1 MPKSVAQLAGIL
13 VTAIVTLGTDLD
25 VIYSV
30 PLGVFAGAFVVFAVT
45 VSDPRPRAAKIRM
58 RRAGLR

>member
-1 MPKSVAQLAGIL
+1 MPRSVAQLAGIL

-25 VIYSV
+25 VFYSV
-30 PLGVFAGAFVVFAVT
+30 PLGVFAGGLVVFFITA
-45 VSDPRPRAAKIRM
+45 SDTRTAAQKIRM

>member
-25 VIYSV
+25 VVYSV
-30 PLGVFAGAFVVFAVT
+30 PLGVFAGAFVVFFMT
-45 VSDPRPRAAKIRM
+45 VGDSQTSVAKIRT
-58 RRAGLR
+58 RRAGSR